1 MVLHMND
8 FMFIGMA
15 LINATCR
22 SQNRPDAVDTS
33 VNCHSIRT
41 WIAAWYGHRPW
52 VILDAWCLI
61 KNKTR
66 NLKFQIKYM
75 FWVLYFIRKNYNLED
90 ILAGTLNITRNAK
103 KLRENKVRGILQML
117 AKQHGV
123 KVSAKT
129 YSFEMVE
136 KKLSFRTKWDSPL
149 HLMLILKLDQ
159 RMVRKTQQLPAE
171 EELGVGGSNNKN

>member
-1 MVLHMND
+1 MSPSKSTWCSGYIGELSLNKDVESSMMIWASTMGYSWCMV
-8 FMFIGMA
+8 
-15 LINATCR
+15 
-22 SQNRPDAVDTS
+22 
-33 VNCHSIRT
+33 
-41 WIAAWYGHRPW
+41 
-52 VILDAWCLI
+52 LI

-103 KLRENKVRGILQML
+103 KLRENKVRGILQIL

-123 KVSAKT
+123 KVSAKI

-136 KKLSFRTKWDSPL
+136 KKLSFCTKWDSPL
-149 HLMLILKLDQ
+149 HLTLILKLDQ
-159 RMVRKTQQLPAE
+159 RMVRKTQQLPE
-171 EELGVGGSNNKN
+171 EELGVGSNNKN